1 MQCGRWVMTFRMNFL
16 LPFEKCVLVCSFMTT
31 NILAVP
37 ATSYSC
43 GQKSSGSIMQ
53 AASPVSFPYIF
64 SICFIKSLFSYFSYD
79 LSVVIL
85 YIFLS
90 CFFIFLLDM
99 CP

>member
-1 MQCGRWVMTFRMNFL
+1 VQCGRWVMTFRMNFL
-16 LPFEKCVLVCSFMTT
+16 LPFEKCELVCSFMTT

-43 GQKSSGSIMQ
+43 GEKSSGSMIQ

-79 LSVVIL
+79 LSIVIYL
-85 YIFLS
+85 PVMFLHFPS
-90 CFFIFLLDM
+90 
-99 CP
+99 